1 MPNYSNVQF
10 IAWEIYTGP
19 VYSSGAANHYQGIA
33 RAEGDR
39 RWDVLS
45 QCLDISARV
54 EFTRL
59 AMEAAYQAAD
69 PDTNT
74 LKIFM
79 APEFLYRGAAGAY
92 LSDLLNGWVEDAPK
106 DFSDGRNPLPPP
118 YNRAWGGLF
127 GELRAL
133 AADPRF
139 QDWVFIFGTAVGAAF
154 SCAKGRVITDDT
166 GSQQSTAMGWNL
178 ALVQCGG
185 TNRMGDGCYFV
196 EKHLK
201 SAIDFV
207 HFNQAHAKARFFTQE
222 EMKHGSEPTWRVL
235 DRLIQHIPGE
245 QGGSAFRFPDVC
257 KSGGSPLQFGL
268 EICLD
273 HAQAYEGMESQ
284 EQVTG
289 RLARSKMLVDIQLVP
304 SCGLW
309 LIPSSL
315 ALAPKDGPKDCSYAF
330 NCDGLITNDSND
342 PWLDGTLSGHVHL
355 WSGSA
360 LPGEGN
366 PPQVLENVIDSVF
379 TPGHIPV
386 SGTVDLSRIQVPAES
401 LQALQVDLSQIE
413 AGQLWRSHKSF
424 PLGGNSGQYLWPGGA
439 GFVRALP
446 PRPLA
451 APPQSPQPPRL
462 PARTDGPDGAV

>member
-19 VYSSGAANHYQGIA
+19 VYMGGEADHYQGIA

-45 QCLDISARV
+45 QCLDISARA

-69 PDTNT
+69 HDTNT

-92 LSDLLNGWVEDAPK
+92 LFDLLNGWSSAPGEEQSEEQEK
-106 DFSDGRNPLPPP
+106 DFGELPE
-118 YNRAWGGLF
+118 YYQQNWGGLF

-133 AADPRF
+133 AADPKF
-139 QDWVFIFGTAVGAAF
+139 QDWVFVFGTAVGGAF
-154 SCAKGRVITDDT
+154 YHIKGRIAT
-166 GSQQSTAMGWNL
+166 GGTKSEEPGGAWNL

-185 TNRMGDGCYFV
+185 TSRMGDGCYFV

-201 SAIDFV
+201 SPIDFV
-207 HFNQAHAKARFFTQE
+207 QFTRTHAEARFFTQE
-222 EMKHGSEPTWRVL
+222 EMAHGSEPTWLVL
-235 DRLIQHIPGE
+235 DRLIQSTPGE

-257 KSGGSPLQFGL
+257 KSDGSPLQFGL

-273 HAQAYEGMESQ
+273 HAQAYTGADSQ
-284 EQVTG
+284 KQVTG
-289 RLARSKMLVDIQLVP
+289 RLAESNMLVDIQLVP
-304 SCGLW
+304 SCGLF

-315 ALAPKDGPKDCSYAF
+315 ALAPSGGPKDRSYAF
-330 NCDGLITNDSND
+330 NCDGLITADSNA
-342 PWLDGTLSGHVHL
+342 PWAKGTLSAHVHL

-360 LPGEGN
+360 LPGGGN
-366 PPQVLENVIDSVF
+366 PPQVLENVTNSF
-379 TPGHIPV
+379 TTLGHIPV
-386 SGTVDLSRIQVPAES
+386 TGTVDLSRLQVPAEA
-401 LQALQVDLSQIE
+401 LQALNVDLTQIS
-413 AGQLWRSHKSF
+413 GDQLWNSHMPF
-424 PLGGNSGQYLWPGGA
+424 PPGGNSGQYPWPGGA
-439 GFVRALP
+439 GFVRALQ

-451 APPQSPQPPRL
+451 APQPP
-462 PARTDGPDGAV
+462 AEADGPEDAV

>member
-19 VYSSGAANHYQGIA
+19 VYSGGAADHYPGIA

-59 AMEAAYQAAD
+59 AMEAAYQSASPDAD
-69 PDTNT
+69 T

-92 LSDLLNGWVEDAPK
+92 LYDLLNGWNASPSEQQEK
-106 DFSDGRNPLPPP
+106 DFGELPK
-118 YNRAWGGLF
+118 YYKENWGGLF

-133 AADPRF
+133 AADPKF

-154 SCAKGRVITDDT
+154 YNIKGRVVTNSPKPKKEPA
-166 GSQQSTAMGWNL
+166 GGWNL

-201 SAIDFV
+201 SIIDFV
-207 HFNQAHAKARFFTQE
+207 YFNKTHTEARFFTQE

-257 KSGGSPLQFGL
+257 KSDGSPLQFGL

-273 HAQAYEGMESQ
+273 HALAYEGMKSQ

-289 RLARSKMLVDIQLVP
+289 SLARNKLLVDIQLVP
-304 SCGLW
+304 SCGLY

-315 ALAPKDGPKDCSYAF
+315 ALAPKGGPKDCSYAF
-330 NCDGLITNDSND
+330 NCDGLTTRDSRH
-342 PWLDGTLSGHVHL
+342 PELKGPLSGHIEL

-366 PPQVLENVIDSVF
+366 PPQILENVIDSF
-379 TPGHIPV
+379 AAPGHIPV
-386 SGTVDLSRIQVPAES
+386 GGTVDLSRIQASAES
-401 LQALQVDLSQIE
+401 LQALQVDLSQIQ
-413 AGQLWRSHKSF
+413 AGQLWRSHDAF
-424 PLGGNSGQYLWPGGA
+424 PFGGNSGQYPWPGGA
-439 GFVRALP
+439 GFVRVLP
-446 PRPLA
+446 SRPLA
-451 APPQSPQPPRL
+451 APQL
-462 PARTDGPDGAV
+462 PAETDGPEGAI